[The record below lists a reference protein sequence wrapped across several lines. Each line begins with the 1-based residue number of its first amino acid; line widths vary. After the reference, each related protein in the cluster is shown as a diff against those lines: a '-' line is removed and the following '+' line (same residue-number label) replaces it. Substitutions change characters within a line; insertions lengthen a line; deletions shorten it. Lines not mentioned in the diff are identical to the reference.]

1 LLAYLLDMGRGAGR
15 RSTIWPTRD
24 DDVVFL
30 DRYRRE
36 LAPYFIPMVPET
48 SVVQACLDKW
58 ATYQWALRAGV
69 PTPRTWFVENET
81 DLGKAK
87 VEVKYPCVLKP
98 VAAHHWRQDRNWELV
113 GQRKAIAV
121 NSPEELVA
129 EYGRVALADR
139 RALVQEMIAGGDEN
153 LAIAACYLDRESN
166 WVAGFNT
173 QKVVQIPE
181 GFGTGCIV
189 QATDR
194 PELFEPTLR
203 LLQAMR
209 FTGIAEVEYKWDAGR
224 REYQLIEINPRPWD
238 QHRLG
243 KNCGTDLVFLA
254 HSEYAGLSQP
264 AIQKKRCADKWI
276 AEDAFLFSALSLLS
290 RRDRGVLSLFRLAR
304 GKRTYAIWSARDP
317 VPLVAHMFLHVL
329 PRVAIAAAR
338 QLCSRLETAW
348 SGIHRPAPAAYKQPL
363 K

>member
-1 LLAYLLDMGRGAGR
+1 MATPAVIMNMFYTGLGIARSLGEHGVPSVGLTSQRWIYGNFTRYARIVHAPDSRNKPEQLLAYLLDMGRGAGR

-36 LAPYFIPMVPET
+36 LAPYFIPMVPES

-58 ATYQWALRAGV
+58 ETYQWALRVGV
-69 PTPRTWFVENET
+69 PTPRTWLVDNDT
-81 DLGKAK
+81 DLGKASA
-87 VEVKYPCVLKP
+87 EVKYPCVLKP
-98 VAAHHWRQDRNWELV
+98 AAAHHWRQGGNWELV

-129 EYGRVALADR
+129 EYGRVALANR
-139 RALVQEMIAGGDEN
+139 RVLVQEMIAGGDEN
-153 LAIAACYLDRESN
+153 LAIAACYLDRQSN

-209 FTGIAEVEYKWDAGR
+209 FTGIAEVEYKWNAEIGR
-224 REYQLIEINPRPWD
+224 AS
-238 QHRLG
+238 
-243 KNCGTDLVFLA
+243 C
-254 HSEYAGLSQP
+254 
-264 AIQKKRCADKWI
+264 
-276 AEDAFLFSALSLLS
+276 
-290 RRDRGVLSLFRLAR
+290 RG
-304 GKRTYAIWSARDP
+304 
-317 VPLVAHMFLHVL
+317 
-329 PRVAIAAAR
+329 RV
-338 QLCSRLETAW
+338 
-348 SGIHRPAPAAYKQPL
+348 
-363 K
+363 